1 MTRKTALFYMYTRY
15 FLCPLVYRQ
24 LDGRTLNVTI
34 THTSEDREIDHA
46 AKYTTSVGVTEHL
59 TTQS

>member
-1 MTRKTALFYMYTRY
+1 MYTRY